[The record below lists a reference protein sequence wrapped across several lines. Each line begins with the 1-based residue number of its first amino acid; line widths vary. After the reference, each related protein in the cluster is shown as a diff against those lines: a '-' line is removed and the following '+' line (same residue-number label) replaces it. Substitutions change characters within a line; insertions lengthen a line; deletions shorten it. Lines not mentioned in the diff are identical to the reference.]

1 MARTRGTLTLRREDG
16 RIVCESVRVADSTF
30 RRMRGLLGRRN
41 LPAGEGVAL
50 RPAWSIHT
58 AFMQFSIDV
67 VFLDQDQVVLRIDPN
82 VRPFRAVSCRGARE
96 VVELAAGECARRG
109 LQAGDR
115 VAWASRASSG
125 VPLPANGAPADLRE
139 EPRASVL
146 VASRDARFVKLSKFL
161 LEGRGLELETAVQPG
176 RLPEVVE
183 TSEASV
189 IVLDAHDEV
198 APALRTANAARSLRP
213 ELPIVL
219 VGEGAATH
227 VPDGTTMY
235 DKWNE
240 SDELMAAIEEA
251 LAARSR
257 NPQDSGVGAA

>member
-1 MARTRGTLTLRREDG
+1 MGRIRGTLTLRREDG
-16 RIVCESVRVADSTF
+16 RIVCESVRVADSTL

-41 LPAGEGVAL
+41 LPPGDGIAL

-58 AFMQFSIDV
+58 AFMQFAIDV
-67 VFLDQDQVVLRIDPN
+67 VFLDQDQVVLRIDQN

-115 VAWASRASSG
+115 VAWASRAAG
-125 VPLPANGAPADLRE
+125 GAPLPTNGAPGGLRE

-146 VASRDARFVKLSKFL
+146 VASRDARFVKLSRFL
-161 LEGRGLELETAVQPG
+161 LEGRGLEIETAVQPA
-176 RLPEVVE
+176 RLTEVIE
-183 TSEASV
+183 TSEAAIV
-189 IVLDAHDEV
+189 VLDAHDDV
-198 APALRTANAARSLRP
+198 VPALRTANAARSLRP

-227 VPDGTTMY
+227 VPDGTVLF

-240 SDELMAAIEEA
+240 TDELLTAIDEA
-251 LAARSR
+251 LSVGARTSG
-257 NPQDSGVGAA
+257 DSGVGAA